1 MANKRTINKGHLI
14 LSLRKNK
21 PNINNK
27 KTDAQMY
34 TGPAVEG

>member
-14 LSLRKNK
+14 LSFRKNK

-27 KTDAQMY
+27 KTDAPMY